1 MLKRK
6 EDEVA
11 EGALDQAVPTRPRA
25 AAAKALSHNL
35 NGQRLGRKG
44 RDTRARILAAT
55 HELLAGPPDVEI
67 SLSAVARQAPL
78 GMTSLYNYFNDLT
91 ELLLAVLDPVMATAE
106 EEYIALLRQRWTDEE
121 LGTQA
126 LAFVTAYHA
135 FWIKHSRLLHMRNRM
150 ADGQNE
156 RMMMHRVRAAQPV
169 MRLMVEQ
176 MDGDLTQPQ
185 SPVFSM
191 ATALMTG
198 LERVVTVTTDMA
210 LQNILHVRNS
220 LGRTHLLH
228 AEARLLELGIR
239 DYRRLAREEV
249 A

>member
-1 MLKRK
+1 MILSVKA
-6 EDEVA
+6 DATAGQGV
-11 EGALDQAVPTRPRA
+11 TRPPRARA
-25 AAAKALSHNL
+25 AATPKALSHNL

-44 RDTRARILAAT
+44 RDTRDRILAAT
-55 HELLAGPPDVEI
+55 SELLAGPPDVEI
-67 SLSAVARQAPL
+67 SLSAVARQMSI

-106 EEYIALLRQRWTDEE
+106 EDYIGLLRARWTDDE
-121 LGTQA
+121 LGDRA
-126 LAFVTAYHA
+126 LAFVTAYRE
-135 FWIKHSRLLHMRNRM
+135 FWVKHSRLLHLRNRM
-150 ADGQNE
+150 ADAQNE

-176 MDGDLTQPQ
+176 MDGDLTAPQ

-198 LERVVTVTTDMA
+198 LERIVTVTTDVT
-210 LQNILHVRNS
+210 LQNTLHAPNP
-220 LGRTHLLH
+220 LGRAHLLR

-239 DYRRLAREEV
+239 DYRTLA
-249 A
+249 AG

>member
-1 MLKRK
+1 MILGAK
-6 EDEVA
+6 A
-11 EGALDQAVPTRPRA
+11 EATAGQGATKPPRARA
-25 AAAKALSHNL
+25 AAAPKALSHNL

-44 RDTRARILAAT
+44 RDTRDRILAAT
-55 HELLAGPPDVEI
+55 SELLAAPPDVEI
-67 SLSAVARQAPL
+67 SLSAVARQMSI

-106 EEYIALLRQRWTDEE
+106 EDYIGLLRTRWDDAE
-121 LGTQA
+121 LGDRA
-126 LAFVTAYHA
+126 LAFVTAYRE
-135 FWIKHSRLLHMRNRM
+135 FWVKHSRLLHLRNRM
-150 ADGQNE
+150 ADAQNE
-156 RMMMHRVRAAQPV
+156 RMMMQRVRAAQPV

-198 LERVVTVTTDMA
+198 LERIVTVTTDVT
-210 LQNILHVRNS
+210 LQNTLHAPNP
-220 LGRTHLLH
+220 LGRAHLLR

-239 DYRRLAREEV
+239 DYRTLSRA
-249 A
+249 

>member
-1 MLKRK
+1 MILSAK
-6 EDEVA
+6 A
-11 EGALDQAVPTRPRA
+11 EATAGQGATKPPRARA
-25 AAAKALSHNL
+25 AAAAPKPLSHNL

-55 HELLAGPPDVEI
+55 NELLAGPPDVEI
-67 SLSAVARQAPL
+67 SLSAVARQMSI

-91 ELLLAVLDPVMATAE
+91 ELLLAVLEPVMATAE
-106 EEYIALLRQRWTDEE
+106 EDYIGLLRTRWDDAE
-121 LGTQA
+121 LGDRA
-126 LAFVTAYHA
+126 LAFVTAYRE
-135 FWIKHSRLLHMRNRM
+135 FWVKHSRLLHLRNRM
-150 ADGQNE
+150 ADAQNE

-198 LERVVTVTTDMA
+198 LERIVTVTTDVT
-210 LQNILHVRNS
+210 LQNTLHAPNP
-220 LGRTHLLH
+220 LGRAHLLR

-239 DYRRLAREEV
+239 DYRTLSAG
-249 A
+249 